1 MQDGK
6 TILTDPHEDDTSP
19 LMNIRLI
26 DYKEITDF
34 PSGSALEFFND
45 RLYVAGD
52 DAKQLLVLNK
62 RWKELER
69 INLFEHTSYRIPKDE
84 KTDLESSIRLSDN
97 KHPELFL
104 LGSGSGA
111 QRNKGLLV
119 NVENGQK
126 EEKNLDVFYDRIRKS
141 GIKELNIE
149 AAALVKEYAIF
160 CNRGNLTNRDN
171 HLIITKAD
179 FWKNQDAVDL
189 IVLKMELPLNSQH
202 VIGISGLTYSPKN
215 DWLIFTA
222 STEVTQNAYDDG
234 EIGESYLGIIE
245 NASRKIGRKS
255 MKVNGILPLSQFHQS
270 FAKKKVE
277 SLCIQRDKYNRL
289 KLHLVA
295 DNDTGVTYLFKIR
308 LKV

>member
-1 MQDGK
+1 
-6 TILTDPHEDDTSP
+6 
-19 LMNIRLI
+19 MNIRLI
-26 DYKEITDF
+26 DYKEIKDF

-52 DAKQLLVLNK
+52 DAKQLLVLTK

-69 INLFEHTSYRIPKDE
+69 IKLFEHPSARIPKDE
-84 KTDLESSIRLSDN
+84 KTDLESSIRLPGN
-97 KHPELFL
+97 GHPELFL
-104 LGSGSGA
+104 LGSGSA
-111 QRNKGLLV
+111 TNRNKGILV
-119 NVENGQK
+119 NVDNGNK
-126 EEKNLDVFYDRIRKS
+126 EEKALDVFYQRIRQA

-149 AAALVKEYAIF
+149 AATLVKEYAIF

-171 HLIITKAD
+171 HLIITSPD
-179 FWKNQDAVDL
+179 FWKDQESVEL
-189 IVLKMELPLNSQH
+189 IVLKMELPVTGTD
-202 VIGISGLTYSPKN
+202 VIGVSGLTYSPKN

-255 MKVNGILPLSQFHQS
+255 MKVNGIVPLSQFHQS
-270 FAKKKVE
+270 FTKKKVE
-277 SLCIQRDKYNRL
+277 SLCIQRDKTSKL

-295 DNDTGVTYLFKIR
+295 DNDTGVTHLFKIR